1 MPLEFRAG
9 SIKVSFRIPVMR
21 PSLPSY
27 TEVQPLLQSIDASHV
42 YSNRGPLIQALENEY
57 ANYLGV
63 EPSLVVAVGNATQA
77 LQGLIAISV
86 PENWYCPD
94 YTFSATGLA
103 VINAKK
109 ILHLCDV
116 TLDSWKFDTTNFPEL
131 SQAIGLL
138 PVMPFGAEVS
148 FSDYQEFTHVII
160 DAAASLGRVPPR
172 ASDMKSNW
180 GVVYSLHATKVLGAG
195 EGAIAVCGSHEMA
208 QELRAWINFGF
219 LDGRESK
226 LMGTNAKM
234 SEFNAAYGLASL
246 RRFSHEESLW
256 MHSQEAVSLF
266 TKGERW
272 TTQVNVFPAFQPYWI
287 AEFRNAEERNY
298 VSKTLSELQIQ
309 TRCWWE
315 KPLSQQPAFSGSKKI
330 GGNINSDFLAS
341 THLGLPM
348 YQGLHSEDIG
358 FVVDSIEESLANY
371 SGGN

>member
-1 MPLEFRAG
+1 M
-9 SIKVSFRIPVMR
+9 SFRSPVMR

-27 TEVQPLLQSIDASHV
+27 DDVQPLLQSIDASHV

-63 EPSLVVAVGNATQA
+63 EPSQIVAVGNATQA

-109 ILHLCDV
+109 FLHLCDV
-116 TLDSWKFDTTNFPEL
+116 SLDSWKIDTTDL
-131 SQAIGLL
+131 SKISQSIGLL
-138 PVMPFGAEVS
+138 PVMPYGAEVC

-160 DAAASLGRVPPR
+160 DAAASLGRVPPKV
-172 ASDMKSNW
+172 SEMKSNW

-195 EGAIAVCGSHEMA
+195 EGAIAVCGSREMA
-208 QELRAWINFGF
+208 EELRAWINFGF

-226 LMGTNAKM
+226 LLGTNAKM

-246 RRFSHEESLW
+246 KRFKLEQDLW
-256 MHSQEAVSLF
+256 MGCQEAVSQF
-266 TKGERW
+266 TKDKRW
-272 TTQVNVFPAFQPYWI
+272 KTQANAQAAFHPYWI
-287 AEFRNAEERNY
+287 GSFRNSEERNH
-298 VSKTLSELQIQ
+298 VHAALFNLEIQ
-309 TRCWWE
+309 SRCWWE
-315 KPLSQQPAFSGSKKI
+315 KPLSKQFAFSGTQKL
-330 GGNINSDFLAS
+330 GECANSSFLAS

-348 YQGLHSEDIG
+348 YQGISEEDIS
-358 FVVDSIEESLANY
+358 FVVDSIEDILKNY
-371 SGGN
+371 CREAK

>member
-116 TLDSWKFDTTNFPEL
+116 TLDSWKIDTTNFPEL